1 MGIVRLM
8 LESAVNH
15 LEHHVLPAAGEYETA
30 EENLSSTYQALG
42 VLLHEPQNARLQSW
56 RPQLMVLQT
65 VVRRLT

>member
-1 MGIVRLM
+1 MFCLQR
-8 LESAVNH
+8 VNMKR
-15 LEHHVLPAAGEYETA
+15 P